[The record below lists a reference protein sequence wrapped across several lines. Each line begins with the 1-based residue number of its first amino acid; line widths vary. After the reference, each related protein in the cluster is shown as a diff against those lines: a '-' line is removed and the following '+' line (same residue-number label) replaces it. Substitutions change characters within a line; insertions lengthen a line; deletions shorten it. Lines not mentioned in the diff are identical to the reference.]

1 MQRTGVSDKAFREL
15 AGVNQ
20 AFMDLLTMEQDPDED
35 IDRFGLGAG
44 IVRRIRLLDEPCLE
58 RIARRPFPLF
68 SLRFHDLNGW
78 SAVLAR
84 GVREDAAALSW
95 PLEGGRVQQFL
106 VMAITSIRVVASR
119 EPVSASVLFGVPAC
133 LSADLAR
140 TEIRALPVLA
150 EAVSPWL
157 QAKCA
162 SMSEWWAGLI
172 VSACGAAV
180 DTSATHRGVH
190 SSLISAL
197 NLRRARVPEGR
208 LYRRR

>member
-1 MQRTGVSDKAFREL
+1 MQRTGVSDRAFREL

-20 AFMDLLTMEQDPDED
+20 AFLDLLTMENAGEEGAVQ
-35 IDRFGLGAG
+35 FGLGAG
-44 IVRRIRLLDEPCLE
+44 IVHRIRLLDERCLE

-68 SLRFHDLNGW
+68 SLRFDDRNSW
-78 SAVLAR
+78 AAVLAR
-84 GVREDAAALSW
+84 GVRDDAAGLSW
-95 PLEGGRVQQFL
+95 PVDGGRVQQFL
-106 VMAITSIRVVASR
+106 VMAIAAIRAVAAR
-119 EPVSASVLFGVPAC
+119 EPVSASVLFGVPAS

-140 TEIRALPVLA
+140 TEIRALPAVA

-162 SMSEWWAGLI
+162 TMSDWWSGMILF
-172 VSACGAAV
+172 ACGAST
-180 DTSATHRGVH
+180 DTSATHRGIH
-190 SSLISAL
+190 SSLVSAL